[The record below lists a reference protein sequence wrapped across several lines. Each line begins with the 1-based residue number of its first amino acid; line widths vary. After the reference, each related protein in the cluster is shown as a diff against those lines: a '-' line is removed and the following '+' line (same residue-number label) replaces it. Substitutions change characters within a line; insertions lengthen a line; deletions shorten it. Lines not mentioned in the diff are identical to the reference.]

1 MTIKRNNP
9 LTSHNTYLASAS
21 DSQAAALELAARK
34 FFACA
39 SATAWT
45 PSADK
50 VFVQLWN
57 ISGKEA

>member
-1 MTIKRNNP
+1 MNINRKNP
-9 LTSHNTYLASAS
+9 LTSHNTFLASPA
-21 DSQAAALELAARK
+21 DPQAAALELAARK

-50 VFVQLWN
+50 VFIQLWN
-57 ISGKEA
+57 TSGKEA

>member
-1 MTIKRNNP
+1 MKNSP
-9 LTSHNTYLASAS
+9 LTSHNTFPASPADAHASA
-21 DSQAAALELAARK
+21 LEIAARK

-50 VFVQLWN
+50 VFIQLWN